1 MPETHASRPVL
12 LIGAGLS
19 GLALGRLLTNNG
31 ISNVVFESSLSER
44 KQGFAISLHDWGY
57 SPLLEVLGEVSL
69 QSLTKAAAPD
79 RSIWGSGWVDLA
91 MRDNSTELA
100 EAMAKQTSVDRAVE
114 AYYEVAARRCQEAVR
129 RSRSRFY
136 VLHRPISE
144 WRDIAEKRRIK
155 ALENRQTEL
164 ANQY

>member
-79 RSIWGSGWVDLA
+79 RSIWGSG
-91 MRDNSTELA
+91 TELA

>member
-79 RSIWGSGWVDLA
+79 RSIWGSGWVGLA
-91 MRDNSTELA
+91 MRDNSTGQVLVEPDEDA
-100 EAMAKQTSVDRAVE
+100 RPAVIRANRN
-114 AYYEVAARRCQEAVR
+114 ALRADLRWRGRQ
-129 RSRSRFY
+129 SR
-136 VLHRPISE
+136 
-144 WRDIAEKRRIK
+144 
-155 ALENRQTEL
+155 TCG
-164 ANQY
+164 

>member
-1 MPETHASRPVL
+1 
-12 LIGAGLS
+12 
-19 GLALGRLLTNNG
+19 
-31 ISNVVFESSLSER
+31 
-44 KQGFAISLHDWGY
+44 
-57 SPLLEVLGEVSL
+57 
-69 QSLTKAAAPD
+69 
-79 RSIWGSGWVDLA
+79 
-91 MRDNSTELA
+91 
-100 EAMAKQTSVDRAVE
+100 MAKQTSVDRAVE